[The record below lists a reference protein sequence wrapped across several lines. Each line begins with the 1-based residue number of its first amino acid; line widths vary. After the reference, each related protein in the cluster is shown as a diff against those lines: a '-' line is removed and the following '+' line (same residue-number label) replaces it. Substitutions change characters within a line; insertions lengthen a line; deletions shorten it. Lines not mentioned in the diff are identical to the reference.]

1 MTIDLAGTAHHGGR
15 DYMTAQSLRRSATG
29 WNSGAWNVGA
39 WSIGAGRTLEI
50 TAAIAAMGL
59 LVLAAALPED
69 RDGAIGAANQ
79 GPAASYAPG
88 RETVFGAYLGAPYHY
103 PSDFHFQK
111 TGRHD
116 LTIKDVEWFTLPFKN
131 PLYYGARIQRWMDG
145 GVFGTMVDFTHSKAY
160 APMQDVK
167 TMQGT
172 FDGKP
177 APDKAK
183 VEDFFDRLEF
193 THGHNMLTLNGLMR
207 FANFGRFAPYAGL
220 GAGISLPHSEVH
232 AITDPAR
239 TYEYQYTGPNA
250 QALLGIE
257 FRLNTGSVF
266 IEYKF
271 TIANYTAP
279 ITHRDGS
286 WLPIDMWRQFSRW
299 WSGAEPPGGWASTRL
314 TSHQVIGG
322 FYVRFTPAATV
333 Q

>member
-1 MTIDLAGTAHHGGR
+1 
-15 DYMTAQSLRRSATG
+15 
-29 WNSGAWNVGA
+29 
-39 WSIGAGRTLEI
+39 
-50 TAAIAAMGL
+50 
-59 LVLAAALPED
+59 
-69 RDGAIGAANQ
+69 
-79 GPAASYAPG
+79 
-88 RETVFGAYLGAPYHY
+88 
-103 PSDFHFQK
+103 
-111 TGRHD
+111 
-116 LTIKDVEWFTLPFKN
+116 
-131 PLYYGARIQRWMDG
+131 
-145 GVFGTMVDFTHSKAY
+145 MVDFTHSKAY
-160 APMQDVK
+160 APMQDIK

-177 APDKAK
+177 VAGKGK

-207 FANFGRFAPYAGL
+207 FARFGRFAPYAGL
-220 GAGISLPHSEVH
+220 GGGVSLPHSEVH

-239 TYEYQYTGPNA
+239 TYEYQYTGLNA
-250 QALLGIE
+250 QALLGLE

-271 TIANYTAP
+271 TIADYSAP

-314 TSHQVIGG
+314 SSHQVIGG
-322 FYVRFTPAATV
+322 FYVRFAPTSTA